1 MRPADAAA
9 LLLVMAA
16 HSGFAQAPGNFPL
29 DRPPLPG
36 ALNSIPV
43 PLPANLS
50 QFIVDTNSAIVL
62 GKAFFWDQQAGSDG
76 LACAS
81 CHFHAG
87 ADHRVINQLNPGL
100 RNTNPAVQD
109 IFHVTASNRSLN
121 VGPPPGGGPNYTLKK
136 ADYPFHQLSDPANR
150 NSPVLF
156 DTDDVTSSQGVFR
169 ADFSYMNLLPKT
181 NPKKIE
187 VCTSAL
193 SPTFSV
199 GGI

>member
-50 QFIVDTNSAIVL
+50 QFVVDTKSAIVL

-87 ADHRVINQLNPGL
+87 ADNRIINQLDPGL
-100 RNTNPAVQD
+100 RNVDPALQNN
-109 IFHVTASNRSLN
+109 FHLTAANRTLK
-121 VGPPPGGGPNYTLKK
+121 VGPPAGGEIG
-136 ADYPFHQLSDPANR
+136 
-150 NSPVLF
+150 
-156 DTDDVTSSQGVFR
+156 R
-169 ADFSYMNLLPKT
+169 AH
-181 NPKKIE
+181 
-187 VCTSAL
+187 V
-193 SPTFSV
+193 
-199 GGI
+199 